1 MTKYINCAK
10 TAKHF
15 FLDYHSACWKKTDKG
30 EAKPSGSMIS
40 GPKYCGDP
48 PEPNPNEIRLMSYNL
63 FGWNA
68 LQDPEKTENMY
79 RIIRAF
85 NPDILGTQESER
97 EDEIASNIGS
107 DYR

>member
-1 MTKYINCAK
+1 MLKQLNI
-10 TAKHF
+10 
-15 FLDYHSACWKKTDKG
+15 FLGYHSACWKKTDKG
-30 EAKPSGSMIS
+30 EAKPSRSMIS

-48 PEPNPNEIRLMSYNL
+48 PEPNPNEIRIMSYNL

-85 NPDILGTQESER
+85 NPDILETQESER